1 MALKETLPPPGRT
14 QPWGFGHRM
23 SLQLPLLASNYRLVI
38 LHEEKC
44 LHILPKTLNYTFP
57 FRTDEVRTCKIDLE
71 CTFVEPMKLTQSQIH
86 GPSICTGPWN
96 WGALPVLGL
105 MLCCN
110 CHEILD
116 NFIFD
121 FVICKWNQMGQWSEH
136 VSRRDTQDMRVH
148 HSLAP
153 HLQTAFSM
161 SHEHRSPVGPQCQ
174 GVQQHARLVQR
185 KCLHWWS
192 SQWEHWEAFFSLEP

>member
-1 MALKETLPPPGRT
+1 MVALNETLLP
-14 QPWGFGHRM
+14 QPWGFSHRM
-23 SLQLPLLASNYRLVI
+23 SLQLPLLASNCRLVI

-71 CTFVEPMKLTQSQIH
+71 CTFV
-86 GPSICTGPWN
+86 PSICTGPWN

-121 FVICKWNQMGQWSEH
+121 FVICKWSQMGEWSEH
-136 VSRRDTQDMRVH
+136 VSRRDTQNMHVH
-148 HSLAP
+148 RSLALR
-153 HLQTAFSM
+153 LQTAFSM
-161 SHEHRSPVGPQCQ
+161 SHEHRNPVGPQCQ
-174 GVQQHARLVQR
+174 GVQQHARLVQYM
-185 KCLHWWS
+185 CLHWWS
-192 SQWEHWEAFFSLEP
+192 SQWEHWETFFSLEP